1 MSNNLI
7 FSYNIINTHEL
18 IIMFSYESLWTTMK
32 GNGIAQYFLL
42 NSGIDNKTLNS
53 LKKNKTITLL
63 TVERLRSILDC
74 TPNDII
80 VFK

>member
-1 MSNNLI
+1 
-7 FSYNIINTHEL
+7 
-18 IIMFSYESLWTTMK
+18 MFSYEFLWTTMK
-32 GNGIAQYFLL
+32 ENGIAQYFLL

-53 LKKNKTITLL
+53 LKKDKTITLL